1 MYKNICICLLVL
13 LAKVAA
19 VHAQPIGPSVKRVLF
34 LGNSITW
41 GANYVNDVEAWIT
54 VHYPNRHIDFV
65 NVGLPSETV
74 SGLSEEGHAGG
85 QFPRPDLHERL
96 QRVLE
101 QTKPDLVFACYGMN
115 DGIYQPFDTT
125 RFEKFKQG
133 IYWMHNAVVK
143 TGARLIHITPP
154 VYDGAIAGNNF
165 YNSVLGRYT
174 DWLLGLRGTE
184 KWEVLDVHYPMEKY
198 LQAHRAV
205 DAQFNLDGF
214 ALSQDGVHPNE
225 TGHWIMAREILNYL
239 GCEGAATCPS
249 IAHEMAKIPNGP
261 AILKL
266 VTERQNMMRDAWLRA
281 TKHKRPGLPEGLPLP
296 EATAKSNVIVQQMN
310 NLLNN
315 NNTVPAN

>member
-1 MYKNICICLLVL
+1 MHKNICLCLLIFF
-13 LAKVAA
+13 ATTASTN
-19 VHAQPIGPSVKRVLF
+19 AQPIASNVKRVLF

-41 GANYVNDVEAWIT
+41 AANYVNDVEAWIT

-115 DGIYQPFDTT
+115 DGIYKPFDTG
-125 RFEKFKQG
+125 RFQKFKEG
-133 IYWMHNAVVK
+133 IYWMHDAVVK

-154 VYDGAIAGNNF
+154 VYDGVLAGNNF
-165 YNSVLGRYT
+165 YNGVLGRYA
-174 DWLLGLRGTE
+174 DWLLTLRDIG

-225 TGHWIMAREILNYL
+225 TGHWIMAREILSYL
-239 GCEGAATCPS
+239 GCQGAAACPS
-249 IAHEMAKIPNGP
+249 IAHELARIPNGP

-266 VTERQNMMRDAWLRA
+266 VTQRQNMMRDAWLRS
-281 TKHKRPGLPEGLPLP
+281 TKHKRPGLPEGLPLE
-296 EATAKSNVIVQQMN
+296 EAMAKSDEIVRQIN
-310 NLLNN
+310 DLLNGEK
-315 NNTVPAN
+315 ANP